1 MVSLCVCYLFEIVHN
16 KKLKKKALNHEA
28 SQVLH
33 HLYSSHTFITKR
45 KPEMTLNQIL
55 RPSPFHLPTARFQQ
69 MEGKPE
75 VSNAPLRALVN
86 TAYT

>member
-33 HLYSSHTFITKR
+33 HLYSSHRSSPR

-55 RPSPFHLPTARFQQ
+55 RYIPFPPAYCWVPTDGREA
-69 MEGKPE
+69 
-75 VSNAPLRALVN
+75 
-86 TAYT
+86 